1 MKRLVSS
8 ALLLMDSVHEDY
20 RHSNVSGDVCLRHYL
35 GAHLLSQE
43 PTAYR
48 GEGVLVYS
56 DQGRELVV
64 LAIWVVEVEVV
75 TEVVAVL
82 SAREALDHCVSRPF
96 ESLA

>member
-1 MKRLVSS
+1 MKRLVSF

-20 RHSNVSGDVCLRHYL
+20 RHSNVSGGVYLHRYL

-48 GEGVLVYS
+48 EEGVLVYS
-56 DQGRELVV
+56 DQGQVLVV
-64 LAIWVVEVEVV
+64 LAVWVVEVEVA

-82 SAREALDHCVSRPF
+82 SAREALDHCVSRLF